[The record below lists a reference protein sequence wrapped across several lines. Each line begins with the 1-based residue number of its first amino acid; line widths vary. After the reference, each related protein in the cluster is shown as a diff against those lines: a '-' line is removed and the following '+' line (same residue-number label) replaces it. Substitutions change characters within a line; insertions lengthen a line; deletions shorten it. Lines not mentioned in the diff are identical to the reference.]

1 MLLNILFSF
10 FSILSIKSDIS
21 PAFTFSNETDYL
33 SRYKNLLIDIREEK
47 ISPIE
52 AEMEFKSI
60 MRFLKEEFP
69 NSEKYRADQEIVF
82 PLIKSSIS
90 AVGGKGRGFYDRK
103 YNMFDHAVTGS
114 HPAHDIFIFDPDHDC
129 IDNRK
134 NEYVDVVSVSHGIVL
149 AVEKDWTDSSDY
161 RGGNYVWVYDFE
173 RGGLWYYAHER
184 KVVVVP
190 GQIVQPG
197 NKLGEVGRTGFNA
210 LNKRSDTHLHLMF
223 LELDETFYPW
233 PVNYY
238 EWLKNAEFLT
248 KSTKAEILKRDIL
261 KINRI
266 RPKSLKRIETKQYNL
281 KVDYKKKTEIALD
294 LPRKRRR

>member
-1 MLLNILFSF
+1 MLLNILFAF

-33 SRYKNLLIDIREEK
+33 LRYKNLLINIREEK
-47 ISPIE
+47 ISPLE

-69 NSEKYRADQEIVF
+69 NSGDFSESQTITF
-82 PLIKSSIS
+82 PLVKSSIS
-90 AVGGKGRGFYDRK
+90 AVGGRGKGFYARK
-103 YNMFDHAVTGS
+103 YNMFDHSVTGS
-114 HPAHDIFIFDPDHDC
+114 HPAHDIFIYDPDQDC

-134 NEYVDVVSVSHGIVL
+134 NEYVDVVSVGHGIVL
-149 AVEKDWTDSSDY
+149 AVEKDWTDSSAFK
-161 RGGNYVWVYDFE
+161 GGNYVWVYDFE

-210 LNKRSDTHLHLMF
+210 LNRRSDTHLHLMF
-223 LELDETFYPW
+223 LELDESLYPW

-238 EWLKNAEFLT
+238 EWLQNADFIS

-261 KINRI
+261 KIERLQP
-266 RPKSLKRIETKQYNL
+266 RKMQKIETKRNDL
-281 KVDYKKKTEIALD
+281 KVNFKKKSEISQI
-294 LPRKRRR
+294 LPKKRRR